1 MTVDPILNQLIRKLK
16 NDFPGAEKI
25 IHRLRHSLFIP
36 LTLVQIPRTTNGLL
50 PQDLFPQERLLL
62 STELGIVPEN
72 RTTVYSPQTIKD
84 VKEKEEDKS
93 VIP

>member
-16 NDFPGAEKI
+16 NDFPGVEEI
-25 IHRLRHSLFIP
+25 IHRLRHSPFIS
-36 LTLVQIPRTTNGLL
+36 LTLVQVPRTTNGLL
-50 PQDLFPQERLLL
+50 PQDMLPQERLLL
-62 STELGIVPEN
+62 ITELGLVPEN

-84 VKEKEEDKS
+84 VKEKEDKS